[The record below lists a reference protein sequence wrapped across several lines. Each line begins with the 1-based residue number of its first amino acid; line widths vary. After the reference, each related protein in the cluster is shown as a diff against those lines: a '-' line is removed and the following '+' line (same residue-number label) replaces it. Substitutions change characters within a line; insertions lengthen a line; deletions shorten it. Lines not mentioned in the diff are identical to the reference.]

1 MDLDLDLDLD
11 AFPPIVVDNGSST
24 CRAGFAGDDA
34 PSSVFS
40 NVIGRRRH
48 EIGFNSNNYI
58 GDEAQDKREL
68 LTLNYPMEHGIVVNW
83 DNMEKIWNHMFHSE
97 LRISPPDHPMLFSE
111 PPFNPKGNR
120 EKLIQV
126 MFETYQVPAFH
137 LAFEAALCLMSLGR
151 NCGTI
156 LNIGDGCTYV
166 ASFWESYT
174 PLHSVKRHDFGGK
187 DLTRYLQHL
196 LYKKGYSFTTSSE
209 LEIVREIKEQLCSL
223 TPHKNS
229 QTILEP
235 TLGREKKFKLPDGT
249 NVTIDQEQHACP
261 ETLFVPDGVFNR
273 SRESIADMVHNS
285 VMACEL
291 STRRDIY
298 NSILLCGGSTFFP
311 GLRERLHAELVER
324 KCWGNEASVRIRVI
338 DTPERK
344 YHVWIGGSIQ
354 ASLSTFM
361 RCWITKKEYE
371 EYGPQILLRKC
382 K

>member
-1 MDLDLDLDLD
+1 
-11 AFPPIVVDNGSST
+11 
-24 CRAGFAGDDA
+24 
-34 PSSVFS
+34 
-40 NVIGRRRH
+40 
-48 EIGFNSNNYI
+48 
-58 GDEAQDKREL
+58 
-68 LTLNYPMEHGIVVNW
+68 
-83 DNMEKIWNHMFHSE
+83 
-97 LRISPPDHPMLFSE
+97 
-111 PPFNPKGNR
+111 
-120 EKLIQV
+120 

-382 K
+382 KWWLIGVYATVVSLFYSDLIGICGIVSVNNTTCATFLELNKFYAKKKGNFCNFMSIHGLNFIFVRFKDLLYGNM